1 MTVCE
6 FCDHYQRGECRLG
19 LNLPKKMA
27 CVEFLPGIGQFCSD
41 PRDFVNTNQITKMA
55 QFFGFQ
61 KTELKKIRLMASRE
75 ESARTQRELEN
86 ADALKQALTHSQI
99 ETG

>member
-6 FCDHYQRGECRLG
+6 FCDHYQKGECRLG

-27 CVEFLPGIGQFCSD
+27 CVEFLPGIDRFCSD
-41 PRDFVNTNQITKMA
+41 PKDFVNTSQITEMA

-61 KTELKKIRLMASRE
+61 KTELKKIRMMATRE
-75 ESARTQRELEN
+75 ESARTERQLAN
-86 ADALKQALTHSQI
+86 ADALKQTLLTP
-99 ETG
+99 G